1 MGILKGIV
9 IILLLAAAIGFA
21 VNNDEAVSLRYYFGL
36 ESQPLPLFLWAFLS
50 LLAGVILAGIVAFFA
65 KIGLHAKVRRFRKN
79 LADLE
84 KKRNDLKTSLP
95 SIPAE

>member
-1 MGILKGIV
+1 MTILKGIF

-36 ESQPLPLFLWAFLS
+36 ESQPLPLFLWAFLF
-50 LLAGVILAGIVAFFA
+50 LLVGVILAGIVAFFS
-65 KIGLHAKVRRFRKN
+65 KIGLHAKVHRFKKT

-84 KKRNDLKTSLP
+84 RKRNELKSSVP
-95 SIPAE
+95 SP